1 MKKAF
6 LKSLAAFVVATT
18 FVLIGGGFTMGN
30 TEISEVFTE
39 IVVEGVECC
48 QKEQLIISTLSDEEI
63 MSTMS
68 ILCIFGHSMSTGT
81 VIEINHRFWASA
93 PRCRER
99 IHRVNFCTRNNCN
112 HMVTTLV
119 GESRISCC
127 S

>member
-1 MKKAF
+1 MQKLF
-6 LKSLAAFVVATT
+6 LRSLAAFTVACMVVLT
-18 FVLIGGGFTMGN
+18 FGGFSANKTDA
-30 TEISEVFTE
+30 VFTE
-39 IVVEGVECC
+39 VVVEGIDCC
-48 QKEQLIISTLSDEEI
+48 QKEQMIISTLSDEEI

-81 VIEINHRFWASA
+81 AIEINHRFWSAS